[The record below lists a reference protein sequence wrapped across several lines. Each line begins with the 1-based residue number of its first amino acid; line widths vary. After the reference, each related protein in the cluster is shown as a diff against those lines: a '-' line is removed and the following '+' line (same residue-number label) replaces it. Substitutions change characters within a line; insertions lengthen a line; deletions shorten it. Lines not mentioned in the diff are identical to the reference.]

1 MIFKKINFK
10 LISIILLFFCTQHI
24 KCKRVEKRSIMQD
37 LMSNLMQIIDP
48 KSNQKPNMPYKIIK
62 SEVVDGKVQKY
73 FYTVPN
79 VDDDKI
85 KDLNNAIKLLS
96 IQSMLNRHY
105 KNQYRKHK
113 MMKELEQLSKG
124 NENNDKFKKLNE
136 HTMKKYKYIN
146 NYNNHRFNKE
156 MLKLQKQAQKLI
168 DNSPELFKSVQD
180 HHFLVQNPQENLETM
195 PEFYTNS
202 HGPEQ
207 TLRSKHKHEQS
218 GQETPQVF
226 LLSPNEIPAEPHKYP
241 HESSPSH
248 LKYIT
253 SGKPNYSPDH
263 LKYFSLPVSKDPF
276 TRVQLPQS
284 SGLLPQR
291 YNPKELTYS
300 KPYLGPKDIPWSM
313 KQKAPEVFLP
323 SRQGVPWSVVP
334 LPPPLT
340 TLNMGA
346 SNTEY
351 TWALGDL
358 PPPLG
363 ENSFTRPNADM
374 NSYWALK
381 PLPPPMQSPISSR
394 DMKTSASNINCKNN
408 EDVTLETS
416 SFPYVINTYIKN
428 SVLKTDIS
436 NENYDDPHITQ
447 ESTHKTYTID
457 TRNNNDSKR
466 KDKEDN
472 QQMKQESTMQQY
484 SINPILLQQYQR
496 YNNQQKSMVK
506 VANSTQ
512 NNEGA
517 KQKDQTNNKTKKQE
531 QVQSST
537 NQKESNVTSPTTF
550 TRKYQPKNQNK
561 QFNPEQ
567 SQNFNVNQE
576 KILQQRQQQ
585 LKQFYE
591 KQKQQRQLIRNN
603 NKNIMPETKNVQD
616 GGGRSYMFNSKLN
629 TQTAIPIDVAIPI
642 EESDWI
648 PIQPKY
654 KMSNL
659 NGNVK
664 YQHSFVDDEVKNPT
678 SNVDVMLVFS
688 NETKVKKSEDTPKL
702 DAQESEKSYSEDK
715 TKKHQE
721 TRRQFSNDEIQNVDE
736 TIRQLTYNK
745 PIYDVPIINDQNPIN
760 SEKTVVIEVVNSDV
774 LKGNEKEN
782 SVEDI
787 EVSESNTLPVKVRF
801 ENRTKSH
808 ANKEKHSSNGE
819 HVSPVRTY
827 ERVKVKT
834 KRKKYENVEN
844 LNQNETFVNQTK
856 QIENNITS
864 TNNPLLNPVNVT
876 EVTDNV
882 LINNSTSSIFTEKT
896 KEKDDTLA
904 NINESQSLKNTE
916 DISNNFNESIPIA
929 QPNKDRE
936 LEVLSLVADEIQT
949 DDKNIQIQPTE
960 EGKDFLMHT
969 PEFLALSEDK
979 FEQSEEYEPS
989 SSNIKE
995 LIANRSKI
1003 IRPFFRSKQN
1013 LSLTTTT
1020 TSTTTTT
1027 TTTTTIK
1034 PVVVKPARYIPEL
1047 VKDQKFEESK
1057 THNNYDDYDDQLS
1070 FENIRAAQEFNFPK
1084 TDVSY
1089 SVNLPKSSQSVYK
1102 SVSNERL
1109 VDANR
1114 KHSTRNTYRG
1124 GNRHRHGP
1132 PNRQRDQSDYENRE
1146 EQTYVTPTYDR
1157 DSSQYNV
1164 YENTSPFESSN
1175 PSFFNDD
1182 GPHDVDLKDISI
1194 PSPDEIDLD
1203 GINIPNP
1210 ETIGVKGVSPGHFH
1224 DDDVDKEKDEHG
1236 DDEGDSD
1243 NDKDNDD
1250 GDVDEENGDD
1260 ADNEE
1265 SKTRKNIDTSLRQPN
1280 DQVNLDSERSN
1291 TEKHFDI
1298 SSIPIPEYNEDRMNQ
1313 IKEKYNIPSANLE
1326 NLENQ
1331 GKTNDDDHPDF
1342 TRPKDHLIKNEY
1354 DDEIPNYKIPKLESS
1369 QEQNNDNSE
1378 NDESQ
1383 HSYQNNFDQESA
1395 SPFRPNLNVYTL
1407 DNENKQFP
1415 FSAEE
1420 RFRMR
1425 NSLKKPEPDHF
1436 DEDKSFGYGKFS
1448 EEDQRESEFD
1458 GFEDG
1463 ADEKRDPESPLH
1475 RFMSP
1480 SQHLATLKNVPTNHA
1495 GNVVE
1500 SHIVKQIPIAF
1511 KTVIKPVNYGPGYY
1525 SPTPQKFHRTQNGI
1539 QPPFRPSP
1547 QIQNQGRFAGQQ
1559 AHDHRH
1565 TAEYLGHG
1573 KFHTQS
1579 REQAGR
1585 ILQPDI
1591 VPALEY
1597 DISHHFNEPQKQN
1610 EHRFQTN
1617 IPHYPQA
1624 KFNIPQRN
1632 TQEDFSNF
1640 DSTAKISPQLGTPLS
1655 SLESSNN
1662 PSGQNIFSDPT
1673 KVKSFANMNIHR
1685 FNSGGQPVF
1694 VPTSPNADN
1703 NVNVHHQPSFGLTGN
1718 VRPTN
1723 ANFNVNANGH
1733 IYQNQL
1739 ETPTIPTKS
1748 SSSDATQGLV
1758 VYHPTKSQMKSVSH
1772 VLITPPTVERKQ
1784 KYNNQPQIQEKNFQ
1798 YTTTDNGSQ
1807 KHIKIEIPHL
1817 VPQTSQ
1823 KPTPT
1828 QQSDINRFRYL
1839 NNYNRQPTNT
1849 LQQINKQNRVPLENN
1864 RPRNMNPS
1872 QNNNNNEFRNIPVR
1886 DQNRNGNFRPSI
1898 PAPRPTFTL
1907 QQIQSI
1913 KNSNLP
1919 PHIREYNEGNNRP
1932 KYDFSQIKNSHSI
1945 QKPNEQSNP
1954 QHYENSQNAPFE
1966 YKSHYSNQHSHKQ
1979 RPQVTSYNN
1988 NENFPY
1994 KPQTFGRYN
2003 NDNNEPTESDESE
2016 EENINNNSEEGEG
2029 NDERIRPKDPIH
2041 HDTDSK
2047 EHYLKNNAQHY
2058 FEQKYQTPNDNKE
2071 FVQNIKLPQ
2080 KLPKIIDK
2088 LRVTNEFTNVNV
2100 NQFNKYHPDNTELH
2114 FLPTPTPEMHLIE
2127 HKGKAKTLVFTPSQ
2141 RDPLSNNL
2149 ELSTPSYTLQDPNIP
2164 VHNLESST
2172 MLPPL
2177 HFSHNLQS
2185 STISPPHFSTTPSSI
2200 PEHPVPLLSPQQFLP
2215 PTTPLT
2221 PYYTT
2226 SIRPEEQSQFIPPE
2240 REHFLQIQTPMP
2252 TTYEQ
2257 LQHQLQGHGQSQ
2269 PQLISHEEPRPQFY
2283 FNQQYPFEVP
2293 QENQNLNSPPHHQQV
2308 LENFVPQQG
2317 YVHHSPRPHHIQ
2329 RLPLGFPSN
2338 PDLQNFDPHNPH
2350 PNHLQLSQPQVN
2362 YPPNLE
2368 QFQLSQLAEHPLL
2381 EEQQQFFPLQNMN
2394 APGRMVHTIYPHKK
2408 SDENHSNEREGN
2420 DNFGKES
2427 QRYDMDREYSSN
2439 VNRYSDNSQE
2449 RNLDLVSN
2457 EESAE
2462 HGPSQAGSKNS
2473 RTDSKIQFD
2482 YVDSKTRIQ
2491 PHGVNIVGENVKV
2504 KESRQG
2510 KKQSDEE
2517 ADNDESSTVSSYIY
2531 HEKTSGE
2538 SYEQNTGS
2546 PVNDLVQKYVDNY
2559 NKQESKHNE
2568 QISEPDVVIQ
2578 KSLQTEYRLY
2588 SQENENTQE
2597 ENRFVPLNYVTPV
2610 PSNSEN
2616 TNGNTNILNGH
2627 IQTFQLSDKNSG
2639 NINTN
2644 NENPFATK
2652 KPEQNSSPQQQ
2663 QIPYVLNGNAQSFQL
2678 PEIHN
2683 GKFVDSKKPQINFN
2697 TQAHHSPQIQHHH
2710 ITQHIRGNHNNNVQE
2725 NKGNTKVNKE
2735 YKIAQIVQNGPNFQH
2750 HQQLP
2755 KSQTFSNGPVN
2766 NIGNLLKTND
2776 APVLLHNRVN
2786 TNSASLIFKYSNN
2799 AQTQAD
2805 NSNINP
2811 SHYLI
2816 RDSDMPTVLLNTGG
2830 AINNDKPNV
2839 KTYVQFVQPNG
2850 NIHQIVQGVVKPEQK
2865 IVKTPDIP
2873 LVLSPIHFA
2882 TQTQAQ
2888 NEKIKIVIPTITE
2901 QQNPVQNIHYKLPKS
2916 EVIINRFHENVNLT
2930 PKPIIVPNVQYL
2942 QGPQPFQNKNIMP
2955 QTVPFNHQQ
2964 QILGY
2969 QNNFGTL
2976 NNNNQ
2981 NFEFA
2986 NNIQNNL
2993 NNNHNQP
3000 VNTLPPHQP
3009 IPSQEFINQ
3018 NIQNFQRNNQNFQM
3032 ENQNFAQIQS
3042 NIHNLQSHQITQN
3055 QPIKHIPN
3063 NHQHYDIFGE
3073 YGQKTQ
3079 IKEPYRFETP
3089 TLNENLKAY
3098 LSNPNQFNVYHA
3110 NNRHNPQTTQ
3120 VFQPI
3125 VLDFDNPNSNFYY
3138 KNKYNGIIGGNVK
3151 RPEVSDPVK
3160 LPSNLVNGVESE
3172 SIIAK
3177 KVKHPSIHDLSSD
3190 QSEVSTKTI
3199 NITGTGL
3206 INPHLHNKTSKP
3218 TTKRKENNSNEQL
3231 TPMMTYLTIS
3241 QNTNGNQT
3249 SFEFNTRDT
3258 TSTKNSSNTFHF
3270 KNNENN
3276 IPILSLSDTK
3286 AADKIRDSK
3295 NKNTEDI
3302 GHPVKNYN
3310 INEKK
3315 HLEDKIKIELGNK
3328 QKPEESYEKMEFLND
3343 NIGTFSSNVEVIQLL
3358 PQQISKKSINVK
3370 DKTGDIKTQN
3380 RENYFDSLNKSY
3392 DLIRQSM
3399 KIEDDK
3405 DKIDISGLYNS
3416 DANTINNRTS
3426 KQLFHNYVN
3435 ITRPNPKAQGNNTE
3449 PLKDNI
3455 PHQKQRQKVYGK
3467 TLDINYFNRR
3477 KNGLHSN
3484 EYAFD
3489 EDTTHKLV
3497 HDKNDHLNNNYSM
3510 RIINLLK
3517 NNNTDKSNEL
3527 NNSLD
3532 LNVDKTNE
3540 EKNKYST
3547 HNGHGHIFDA
3557 LDILGSRNKDDID
3570 NELLKILL
3578 SSDNISTQSKGK
3590 EDEKI

>member
-1 MIFKKINFK
+1 
-10 LISIILLFFCTQHI
+10 
-24 KCKRVEKRSIMQD
+24 
-37 LMSNLMQIIDP
+37 
-48 KSNQKPNMPYKIIK
+48 
-62 SEVVDGKVQKY
+62 
-73 FYTVPN
+73 
-79 VDDDKI
+79 
-85 KDLNNAIKLLS
+85 
-96 IQSMLNRHY
+96 MLR
-105 KNQYRKHK
+105 
-113 MMKELEQLSKG
+113 
-124 NENNDKFKKLNE
+124 
-136 HTMKKYKYIN
+136 
-146 NYNNHRFNKE
+146 
-156 MLKLQKQAQKLI
+156 
-168 DNSPELFKSVQD
+168 
-180 HHFLVQNPQENLETM
+180 
-195 PEFYTNS
+195 
-202 HGPEQ
+202 
-207 TLRSKHKHEQS
+207 
-218 GQETPQVF
+218 
-226 LLSPNEIPAEPHKYP
+226 
-241 HESSPSH
+241 
-248 LKYIT
+248 
-253 SGKPNYSPDH
+253 
-263 LKYFSLPVSKDPF
+263 
-276 TRVQLPQS
+276 
-284 SGLLPQR
+284 
-291 YNPKELTYS
+291 
-300 KPYLGPKDIPWSM
+300 
-313 KQKAPEVFLP
+313 
-323 SRQGVPWSVVP
+323 
-334 LPPPLT
+334 
-340 TLNMGA
+340 
-346 SNTEY
+346 
-351 TWALGDL
+351 
-358 PPPLG
+358 
-363 ENSFTRPNADM
+363 
-374 NSYWALK
+374 
-381 PLPPPMQSPISSR
+381 
-394 DMKTSASNINCKNN
+394 
-408 EDVTLETS
+408 
-416 SFPYVINTYIKN
+416 
-428 SVLKTDIS
+428 
-436 NENYDDPHITQ
+436 
-447 ESTHKTYTID
+447 
-457 TRNNNDSKR
+457 
-466 KDKEDN
+466 
-472 QQMKQESTMQQY
+472 
-484 SINPILLQQYQR
+484 
-496 YNNQQKSMVK
+496 
-506 VANSTQ
+506 
-512 NNEGA
+512 
-517 KQKDQTNNKTKKQE
+517 
-531 QVQSST
+531 
-537 NQKESNVTSPTTF
+537 
-550 TRKYQPKNQNK
+550 
-561 QFNPEQ
+561 
-567 SQNFNVNQE
+567 
-576 KILQQRQQQ
+576 
-585 LKQFYE
+585 
-591 KQKQQRQLIRNN
+591 
-603 NKNIMPETKNVQD
+603 
-616 GGGRSYMFNSKLN
+616 
-629 TQTAIPIDVAIPI
+629 
-642 EESDWI
+642 
-648 PIQPKY
+648 
-654 KMSNL
+654 
-659 NGNVK
+659 
-664 YQHSFVDDEVKNPT
+664 
-678 SNVDVMLVFS
+678 
-688 NETKVKKSEDTPKL
+688 
-702 DAQESEKSYSEDK
+702 
-715 TKKHQE
+715 
-721 TRRQFSNDEIQNVDE
+721 
-736 TIRQLTYNK
+736 
-745 PIYDVPIINDQNPIN
+745 
-760 SEKTVVIEVVNSDV
+760 
-774 LKGNEKEN
+774 
-782 SVEDI
+782 
-787 EVSESNTLPVKVRF
+787 
-801 ENRTKSH
+801 
-808 ANKEKHSSNGE
+808 
-819 HVSPVRTY
+819 
-827 ERVKVKT
+827 
-834 KRKKYENVEN
+834 
-844 LNQNETFVNQTK
+844 
-856 QIENNITS
+856 
-864 TNNPLLNPVNVT
+864 
-876 EVTDNV
+876 
-882 LINNSTSSIFTEKT
+882 
-896 KEKDDTLA
+896 
-904 NINESQSLKNTE
+904 
-916 DISNNFNESIPIA
+916 
-929 QPNKDRE
+929 
-936 LEVLSLVADEIQT
+936 
-949 DDKNIQIQPTE
+949 
-960 EGKDFLMHT
+960 
-969 PEFLALSEDK
+969 
-979 FEQSEEYEPS
+979 
-989 SSNIKE
+989 
-995 LIANRSKI
+995 
-1003 IRPFFRSKQN
+1003 
-1013 LSLTTTT
+1013 
-1020 TSTTTTT
+1020 
-1027 TTTTTIK
+1027 
-1034 PVVVKPARYIPEL
+1034 
-1047 VKDQKFEESK
+1047 
-1057 THNNYDDYDDQLS
+1057 
-1070 FENIRAAQEFNFPK
+1070 
-1084 TDVSY
+1084 
-1089 SVNLPKSSQSVYK
+1089 
-1102 SVSNERL
+1102 
-1109 VDANR
+1109 
-1114 KHSTRNTYRG
+1114 
-1124 GNRHRHGP
+1124 
-1132 PNRQRDQSDYENRE
+1132 NRE
-1146 EQTYVTPTYDR
+1146 P
-1157 DSSQYNV
+1157 
-1164 YENTSPFESSN
+1164 
-1175 PSFFNDD
+1175 
-1182 GPHDVDLKDISI
+1182 L
-1194 PSPDEIDLD
+1194 
-1203 GINIPNP
+1203 
-1210 ETIGVKGVSPGHFH
+1210 
-1224 DDDVDKEKDEHG
+1224 
-1236 DDEGDSD
+1236 
-1243 NDKDNDD
+1243 
-1250 GDVDEENGDD
+1250 
-1260 ADNEE
+1260 
-1265 SKTRKNIDTSLRQPN
+1265 
-1280 DQVNLDSERSN
+1280 
-1291 TEKHFDI
+1291 
-1298 SSIPIPEYNEDRMNQ
+1298 
-1313 IKEKYNIPSANLE
+1313 
-1326 NLENQ
+1326 
-1331 GKTNDDDHPDF
+1331 DF

-1420 RFRMR
+1420 RFRVR
-1425 NSLKKPEPDHF
+1425 NSLKKPEPDHFDEDKSFGYEPDHF

-1463 ADEKRDPESPLH
+1463 ADEKRDPESQLH

-1480 SQHLATLKNVPTNHA
+1480 SQHLATMKNVPTNHA

-1585 ILQPDI
+1585 NLQPDI

-1655 SLESSNN
+1655 SVESSNN

-1864 RPRNMNPS
+1864 RPRNINPS

-1945 QKPNEQSNP
+1945 QKPYEQSNP

-1966 YKSHYSNQHSHKQ
+1966 YKSHYSNQHSQ
-1979 RPQVTSYNN
+1979 RPHVTSYNN
-1988 NENFPY
+1988 NENSPY
-1994 KPQTFGRYN
+1994 KSQTFGRYN
-2003 NDNNEPTESDESE
+2003 NDNDEPTESDESE
-2016 EENINNNSEEGEG
+2016 EENNNNNSEEGEG

-2226 SIRPEEQSQFIPPE
+2226 SIRPEEQSQFVPPE

-2350 PNHLQLSQPQVN
+2350 PNHLQLSQPQPQVN

-2368 QFQLSQLAEHPLL
+2368 QFQLSQLAEHPLLEEQQQFFPLQNMNAPGRMVHTIYPHKKSDENHSNEREGNDNFGKESQRYDMDREYSSNVNRYSDNSQERNSDLQDENSTTCQLSQLADHPLL

-2462 HGPSQAGSKNS
+2462 HGPSQAGSRNS

-2517 ADNDESSTVSSYIY
+2517 ADNDESSTVSSHIY

-2610 PSNSEN
+2610 PSNNEN

-2663 QIPYVLNGNAQSFQL
+2663 QIPYILNGNAQSFQL

-2776 APVLLHNRVN
+2776 APVLLHNR
-2786 TNSASLIFKYSNN
+2786 
-2799 AQTQAD
+2799 
-2805 NSNINP
+2805 
-2811 SHYLI
+2811 
-2816 RDSDMPTVLLNTGG
+2816 
-2830 AINNDKPNV
+2830 
-2839 KTYVQFVQPNG
+2839 
-2850 NIHQIVQGVVKPEQK
+2850 
-2865 IVKTPDIP
+2865 
-2873 LVLSPIHFA
+2873 
-2882 TQTQAQ
+2882 
-2888 NEKIKIVIPTITE
+2888 
-2901 QQNPVQNIHYKLPKS
+2901 
-2916 EVIINRFHENVNLT
+2916 
-2930 PKPIIVPNVQYL
+2930 
-2942 QGPQPFQNKNIMP
+2942 
-2955 QTVPFNHQQ
+2955 
-2964 QILGY
+2964 
-2969 QNNFGTL
+2969 
-2976 NNNNQ
+2976 
-2981 NFEFA
+2981 
-2986 NNIQNNL
+2986 
-2993 NNNHNQP
+2993 
-3000 VNTLPPHQP
+3000 
-3009 IPSQEFINQ
+3009 
-3018 NIQNFQRNNQNFQM
+3018 
-3032 ENQNFAQIQS
+3032 
-3042 NIHNLQSHQITQN
+3042 
-3055 QPIKHIPN
+3055 
-3063 NHQHYDIFGE
+3063 
-3073 YGQKTQ
+3073 
-3079 IKEPYRFETP
+3079 
-3089 TLNENLKAY
+3089 
-3098 LSNPNQFNVYHA
+3098 
-3110 NNRHNPQTTQ
+3110 
-3120 VFQPI
+3120 
-3125 VLDFDNPNSNFYY
+3125 
-3138 KNKYNGIIGGNVK
+3138 
-3151 RPEVSDPVK
+3151 
-3160 LPSNLVNGVESE
+3160 
-3172 SIIAK
+3172 
-3177 KVKHPSIHDLSSD
+3177 
-3190 QSEVSTKTI
+3190 
-3199 NITGTGL
+3199 
-3206 INPHLHNKTSKP
+3206 
-3218 TTKRKENNSNEQL
+3218 
-3231 TPMMTYLTIS
+3231 
-3241 QNTNGNQT
+3241 
-3249 SFEFNTRDT
+3249 
-3258 TSTKNSSNTFHF
+3258 
-3270 KNNENN
+3270 
-3276 IPILSLSDTK
+3276 
-3286 AADKIRDSK
+3286 
-3295 NKNTEDI
+3295 
-3302 GHPVKNYN
+3302 N

-3358 PQQISKKSINVK
+3358 PQQISKKSINKTSVRSCKVTKYNNDNDEPTESDESEEENNNNNSEEGEGNDERIRPK
-3370 DKTGDIKTQN
+3370 DPIHHDTDSKEHYLKNNAQHYFEQKYQTPNDNKEFVQNIK
-3380 RENYFDSLNKSY
+3380 L
-3392 DLIRQSM
+3392 
-3399 KIEDDK
+3399 
-3405 DKIDISGLYNS
+3405 
-3416 DANTINNRTS
+3416 
-3426 KQLFHNYVN
+3426 
-3435 ITRPNPKAQGNNTE
+3435 P
-3449 PLKDNI
+3449 
-3455 PHQKQRQKVYGK
+3455 QK
-3467 TLDINYFNRR
+3467 R

-3517 NNNTDKSNEL
+3517 NNSTDKSNEL

-3570 NELLKILL
+3570 SELLKILL